1 MSSTPEDQG
10 YQSDP
15 RYLHSHEGAQEPEHG
30 TLKGYLTGFVLAAIL
45 TVIPFWLVMG
55 HVIESDAVTTVVVLA
70 LAAVQIFVH
79 MVYFLHMNSNSEGG
93 WNLMALVFTL
103 IIVVVTLAGA
113 LWVMYNMNTN
123 MMHLPPM
130 RAETLLHR

>member
-1 MSSTPEDQG
+1 MSSTLEDQD

-15 RYLHSHEGAQEPEHG
+15 RYLHSHEGVAEPEHG

-55 HVIESDAVTTVVVLA
+55 DVFTSDAVTTVVVLA
-70 LAAVQIFVH
+70 FAAVQIFVH
-79 MVYFLHMNSNSEGG
+79 MVYFLHMNSKSEGG
-93 WNLMALVFTL
+93 WNLMAMLFTL

-113 LWVMYNMNTN
+113 LWVMYNMNAN